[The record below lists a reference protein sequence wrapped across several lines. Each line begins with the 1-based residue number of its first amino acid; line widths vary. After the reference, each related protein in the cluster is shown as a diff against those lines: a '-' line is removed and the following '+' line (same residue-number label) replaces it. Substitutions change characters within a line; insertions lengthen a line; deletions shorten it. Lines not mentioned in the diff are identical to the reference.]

1 MIILISLP
9 VDLVVGWMN
18 VFKIVIYYLGCYL
31 QLPESMKDSQGDL
44 YLETYQVLDIEIGR
58 LREIQRWQSSAAF
71 KVSSHVHMHMS

>member
-1 MIILISLP
+1 MIVLISSP

-18 VFKIVIYYLGCYL
+18 VLKIVIYYLGCYL

-58 LREIQRWQSSAAF
+58 LR
-71 KVSSHVHMHMS
+71 